1 MVTKFDK
8 NRVLQKRK
16 ERPSR
21 GDGGEC
27 GEMKKV
33 ILILLIVVVLVI
45 CGSPWLLSGVL
56 GPEMAAE
63 PAEISAIFVAPTP
76 IPTSEPMPTPT
87 PEPTAEPTP
96 TPEPTPDPNAVDP
109 DKPMVALTFDDGPGA
124 YTDWLLDVLE
134 ENDAKVTFFMCGSSI
149 SSYEDT
155 VRRAVENGHE
165 VASHT
170 WSHPDLTSLSYGD
183 ISHEISDT
191 RSKIYDVTGQDTK
204 LMRPPYGNTD
214 SRVIAVAEEEGVSMI
229 KWSVDTM
236 DWSVLNAD
244 AVYEHIMSHAS
255 DGAIILCHD
264 IHHTTIEAMER
275 AIPALLDEGYQ
286 LVTITEL
293 LTCRG
298 GTVEPGMVYHSQN
311 EYY

>member
-1 MVTKFDK
+1 
-8 NRVLQKRK
+8 
-16 ERPSR
+16 
-21 GDGGEC
+21 
-27 GEMKKV
+27 MKKLILVLVV
-33 ILILLIVVVLVI
+33 ILVLLV
-45 CGSPWLLSGVL
+45 CGSPVLLYMDSVHD
-56 GPEMAAE
+56 AAAMEE
-63 PAEISAIFVAPTP
+63 PAELSAAFEMPTPAPTA
-76 IPTSEPMPTPT
+76 EPT
-87 PEPTAEPTP
+87 PEPTPDPTPEP
-96 TPEPTPDPNAVDP
+96 TPEPTPDPNAIDP

-155 VRRAVENGHE
+155 VRRAAEDGHE

-170 WSHPDLTSLSYGD
+170 WGHPDLTRLSYGE

-191 RSKIYDVTGQDTK
+191 RSLIYDVTGLDTK

-214 SRVIAVAEEEGVSMI
+214 SRVTAVAAEEGVSLI

-244 AVYEHIMSHAS
+244 AVYQHIMNYAS

-264 IHHTTIEAMER
+264 IHRTTIQAMEM
-275 AIPALLDEGYQ
+275 AIPALLEEGYQ

-298 GTVEPGMVYHSQN
+298 GSVDAGVIYHSQD